1 MEFYNSIQRDFQFS
15 FRDIFGFESV
25 RFQNPQIK
33 RLVDDSSQFIIATHS
48 TMIMV
53 FAGCCWFELRSEGVE
68 EGDY

>member
-1 MEFYNSIQRDFQFS
+1 MEFYNSIQRDFQSS

-53 FAGCCWFELRSEGVE
+53 FPGICLFELTSEGIE
-68 EGDY
+68 EVDY